1 MTQKGVG
8 FSPDITAETEDHIA
22 NQGVFAGE
30 VLVEGFF
37 TNPELGRDGVHGD
50 SAVTAGQK
58 IGAGLAKNAV
68 AELVTGGGRR
78 DTRNFDGDG
87 HCYLRNYN
95 RFLSFSKQFYFIW
108 DIYALEWKTKQD
120 RNGPLVAQWVYFVH
134 KFFSWAL
141 RRSCCVRFR
150 GR

>member
-95 RFLSFSKQFYFIW
+95 RFLSFSKQFLFYLG
-108 DIYALEWKTKQD
+108 YLCPRVENKTGSKWTLGSPVD
-120 RNGPLVAQWVYFVH
+120 LFC
-134 KFFSWAL
+134 S
-141 RRSCCVRFR
+141 
-150 GR
+150 